1 MLKDILFMNPNYV
14 FRQKGTGKVS
24 EGGLARNVAWES
36 MLTSQPNT
44 NEFRIGE
51 KGNGLFAFFWT
62 ILHAKNKTLFFLY
75 PSVGVSLFKDD
86 IKKRIIRALFI
97 LALRYSARHNRL
109 VFDVSDLKYEQA
121 RDLTLSDFNIHTI
134 ENVEKKIMTLD
145 ASYIF
150 ASGEMC
156 KWACKKYNIPHDKTT
171 VCANGSHVISHQG
184 NAVTNDCVIFHDD
197 VIYYVYAGTL
207 NKGRNIEKMIEE
219 FPDDPAYCMVLMGMN
234 GEWILEKYGQRKNIV
249 YVGAL
254 EQSKAH
260 YIVSLCD
267 VGLIPYDDEKT
278 YYNIAYPTKLPF
290 YIMAGIPVLSTP
302 VREVQNILNQ
312 YEIGWAATLENWGER
327 ITHISSNDI
336 TTIKQKILTIQPN
349 FTWENM
355 LKDGIRM
362 LNSFET

>member
-1 MLKDILFMNPNYV
+1 MVEDILFMNPNYV
-14 FRQKGTGKVS
+14 FRKKGHGKVA
-24 EGGLARNVAWES
+24 EGGLARNVAWET
-36 MLTSQPNT
+36 MLASQSKT
-44 NEFRIGE
+44 KEFNIGE
-51 KGNGLFAFFWT
+51 NGNNLLAFFWT
-62 ILHAKNKTLFFLY
+62 ILHARNKTLFFLY

-86 IKKRIIRALFI
+86 IKKRIIRSLY
-97 LALRYSARHNRL
+97 LLSLRYSARHNRL

-121 RDLTLSDFNIHTI
+121 CDLELSDFNIHTI
-134 ENVEKKIMTLD
+134 EDVEKKIMTLG
-145 ASYIF
+145 AYYIF
-150 ASGEMC
+150 ASGEMR

-171 VCANGSHVISHQG
+171 VCANGSHAISQSG
-184 NAVTNDCVIFHDD
+184 DAIINDCISFHDD

-219 FPDDPAYCMVLMGMN
+219 FPNDPAYCMVLMGMN
-234 GEWILEKYGQRKNIV
+234 GEWILEKYGQKKNII

-254 EQSKAH
+254 EQTKAH

-267 VGLIPYDDEKT
+267 VGLIPYDDEKE

-312 YEIGWAATLENWGER
+312 YEIGWATTLDHWGKL

-336 TTIKQKILTIQPN
+336 STVKQKILTIQPD
-349 FTWENM
+349 FTWDNM

-362 LNSFET
+362 LNSVES